1 MDLEELAEGV
11 ECSIC
16 GAQLEDG
23 ARERLVASLAEVD
36 DSQCTD
42 EDIQNTLGNA
52 MCEACHDE
60 DEGIEEEDDDGA

>member
-1 MDLEELAEGV
+1 MDLDELAEGV

-16 GAQLEDG
+16 GAALEDD
-23 ARERLVASLAEVD
+23 ARERLVQALAEVD

-42 EDIQNTLGNA
+42 EDIQNTLGSA
-52 MCEACHDE
+52 LCEACHNK